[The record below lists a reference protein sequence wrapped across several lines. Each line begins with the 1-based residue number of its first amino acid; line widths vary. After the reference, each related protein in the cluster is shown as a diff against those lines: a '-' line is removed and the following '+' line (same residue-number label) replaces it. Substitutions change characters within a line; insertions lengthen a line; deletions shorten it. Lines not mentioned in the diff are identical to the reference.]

1 MCRFT
6 YTKDHLIDI
15 GKSVINNHCNKPIWS
30 TLVELNI
37 AKRTKRVCRGGRN
50 KIRSI
55 KPLITERKQTLKTSL
70 HSNSANLIKCPISH
84 QSYSAQINCR
94 FAVWNAARMNKK
106 NCTTSIIDFIVSNKL
121 DILAI
126 TETWLK
132 GGKQDDCVLADIQ
145 NALPNFDVHH
155 VPRQSRDGGGVCI
168 ILRKGFEIQQNEVR
182 MFESFEH
189 MDVTISS
196 GSKSIRVF
204 LIYRPPPSKVNKLK
218 VSDFTRDFSTLMEC
232 FPNITTSG

>member
-1 MCRFT
+1 M
-6 YTKDHLIDI
+6 
-15 GKSVINNHCNKPIWS
+15 INNHCNKPIWS

-37 AKRTKRVCRGGRN
+37 AKRTKRGCRGGRN

-55 KPLITERKQTLKTSL
+55 KPLITERKQTLKTSF
-70 HSNSANLIKCPISH
+70 HSNSANLIRCPISH
-84 QSYSAQINCR
+84 QSYPAQINCR

-145 NALPNFDVHH
+145 NALPDFDVHH
-155 VPRQSRDGGGVCI
+155 VPTKVEMEEAFASFCEKVLRYSEMKSACLNPLSIWMLQSHPV
-168 ILRKGFEIQQNEVR
+168 
-182 MFESFEH
+182 
-189 MDVTISS
+189 
-196 GSKSIRVF
+196 
-204 LIYRPPPSKVNKLK
+204 VNRL
-218 VSDFTRDFSTLMEC
+218 EC
-232 FPNITTSG
+232 S